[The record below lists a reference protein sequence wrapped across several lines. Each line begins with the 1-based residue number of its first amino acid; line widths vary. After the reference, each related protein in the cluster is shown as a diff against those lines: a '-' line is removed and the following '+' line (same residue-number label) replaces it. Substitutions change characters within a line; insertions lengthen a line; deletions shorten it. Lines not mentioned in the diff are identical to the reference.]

1 MLQIRSDD
9 SLPSWSR
16 SSGEVHALVH
26 QRRMA
31 IMALESEFIDLL
43 TLGAKDQ
50 GTGFVERRVSLARRL
65 LRLHSLLGSV
75 DCTYEF

>member
-1 MLQIRSDD
+1 MPQMRFAYSA
-9 SLPSWSR
+9 PSGSWTN
-16 SSGEVHALVH
+16 GEAHAGVH

-31 IMALESEFIDLL
+31 IMALEREFIYLL
-43 TLGAKDQ
+43 TLGVKDR
-50 GTGFVERRVSLARRL
+50 GAGFVERRVSLARRL